1 MGLLLALALSV
12 LPTLFLSALPN
23 HLPPPQLD
31 NLQTWEKDMAKMTK
45 LVGGVTQQ
53 MSLDEIIKTKT
64 EEVDN
69 LKNQLS
75 GQAPVHSEH
84 STLTLTTHSTSA
96 H

>member
-1 MGLLLALALSV
+1 
-12 LPTLFLSALPN
+12 
-23 HLPPPQLD
+23 
-31 NLQTWEKDMAKMTK
+31 MAKMTK

-75 GQAPVHSEH
+75 GQAPVRSYVARI
-84 STLTLTTHSTSA
+84 A